1 MFGFLKRR
9 ADISASQVKA
19 ILEIA
24 SRLNTSG
31 RGIDEH
37 RFREATGLGD
47 AFGSSIQFQR
57 AKQLIIKVDRP
68 PFLIKGQT
76 LTWPD
81 HISFAFSPR
90 QAAVALV
97 NGKVECRYAVDGVRP
112 YQFLPVTRDRT
123 VIGQLGKIIDYW
135 FGVLTLEDSQ
145 RQTRTI
151 PASVSFASPVEAL
164 RAYLERYPDD
174 DFLHETLGQVP
185 GAVIVV
191 DHREADDDLV
201 GLFGA
206 VVGGGV
212 LDARFADDDD
222 GLDLIIRYGS
232 QVHRVTYPQEHAD
245 RDTTLRALAELLRP
259 DHEMRLCVTSG
270 RYDEAT
276 FALLTPEQWR
286 GLESS
291 HRDVVAR
298 AFQPVVAD
306 SVMFG

>member
-1 MFGFLKRR
+1 MFGFLKRP

-31 RGIDEH
+31 RGIDER
-37 RFREATGLGD
+37 RFREATGLDD
-47 AFGSSIQFQR
+47 AFGSLVKFQG
-57 AKQLIIKVDRP
+57 AGQNIVKVDHP
-68 PFLIKGQT
+68 PFLSKGQT
-76 LTWPD
+76 ITWPD

-123 VIGQLGKIIDYW
+123 VIGRLGKIIDYW

-145 RQTRTI
+145 RQTRAI
-151 PASVSFASPVEAL
+151 PASVSFASPVDAL

-191 DHREADDDLV
+191 DHRESDDDLV

-206 VVGGGV
+206 VVGDDV
-212 LDARFADDDD
+212 LDAHFVDDGD
-222 GLDLIIRYGS
+222 GLDLIIRYAS
-232 QVHRVTYPQEHAD
+232 QVHRVTYPEDHAD

-259 DHEMRLCVTSG
+259 HYDMRLCVTSG
-270 RYDEAT
+270 RYDEAI
-276 FALLTPEQWR
+276 FALLTREQWQS
-286 GLESS
+286 LESS
-291 HRDVVAR
+291 HRETVAR
-298 AFQPVVAD
+298 AFQPVVAA
-306 SVMFG
+306 SVIFG